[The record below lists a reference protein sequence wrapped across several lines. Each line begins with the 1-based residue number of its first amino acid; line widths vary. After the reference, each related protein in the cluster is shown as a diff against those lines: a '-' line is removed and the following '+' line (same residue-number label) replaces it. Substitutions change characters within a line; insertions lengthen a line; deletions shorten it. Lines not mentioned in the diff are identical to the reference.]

1 MGGRRKYR
9 PKAFQNTV
17 GCDATESPQKFLE
30 KVLYKSEKSD
40 KIFTELGNKER
51 ATCDRRKS
59 GGVEV

>member
-1 MGGRRKYR
+1 MESLSQSIAEYIR
-9 PKAFQNTV
+9 
-17 GCDATESPQKFLE
+17 CDATKSIQKFLE

-59 GGVEV
+59 GGVKV